1 MRSGYRHTPHA
12 RARLRVRR
20 TCRARAH
27 AHTLACTLALCS
39 RPTPRN
45 CHRAEHDAAMTDPR
59 NAVSRAIAAPPSP
72 TRDPIVRPH
81 RLHTDCATGRAR
93 ARVGR
98 RQQCSHTSTATGS
111 SSAIDGGRRATGAAE
126 SHGSKVSP
134 PRPRPSL
141 PLSLPAPP
149 PPSPS
154 SSLLPPLSLIVPS
167 LITDGTAVNSRRN
180 PKKGQGSRRLK
191 PHARPLALDCCVLT
205 N

>member
-1 MRSGYRHTPHA
+1 MARHAIVSPYHPSSRRSMTRRLAESRRAIAIQHAQRIPAHAACA
-12 RARLRVRR
+12 RAPASAPHVP
-20 TCRARAH
+20 CAC
-27 AHTLACTLALCS
+27 ACTHTCMHSLSLCS

-93 ARVGR
+93 ARDGR

-134 PRPRPSL
+134 LPPRPCS
-141 PLSLPAPP
+141 

-154 SSLLPPLSLIVPS
+154 SSPLS
-167 LITDGTAVNSRRN
+167 SRTEQR
-180 PKKGQGSRRLK
+180 
-191 PHARPLALDCCVLT
+191 
-205 N
+205 

>member
-1 MRSGYRHTPHA
+1 MRSGYLHTPHA

-93 ARVGR
+93 ARDGR

-126 SHGSKVSP
+126 SHGKVSP

-141 PLSLPAPP
+141 PLSLLVPAPP
-149 PPSPS
+149 P
-154 SSLLPPLSLIVPS
+154 LPHRPLSHH
-167 LITDGTAVNSRRN
+167 GRNSGEQQEK
-180 PKKGQGSRRLK
+180 PKKGTRAQAAQATHAPARSRSI
-191 PHARPLALDCCVLT
+191 AAY
-205 N
+205 

>member
-81 RLHTDCATGRAR
+81 RLHTDRATGRAR

-141 PLSLPAPP
+141 PLSLLVPAPP
-149 PPSPS
+149 P
-154 SSLLPPLSLIVPS
+154 LPHRPLSHH
-167 LITDGTAVNSRRN
+167 GRNSGEQQEK
-180 PKKGQGSRRLK
+180 PKKGTRVQAAQATRAPARARLL
-191 PHARPLALDCCVLT
+191 RINTD
-205 N
+205 